1 MRISDWSSDVCS
13 SDLQQVVAGVGGV
26 LGGIDE
32 ELGLEA
38 LADEAALHV
47 HHADKDGIDAAVGDS
62 LLQLR
67 KAQMTRHGK
76 RAPSSGL
83 AGTAAP
89 FVGAGTGRPPSRTG
103 KVPHNNRLP
112 GVGRGSIESAGSGG
126 GGKIGSA
133 PV

>member
-1 MRISDWSSDVCS
+1 M
-13 SDLQQVVAGVGGV
+13 
-26 LGGIDE
+26 DE

-103 KVPHNNRLP
+103 KVPHKNRLP
-112 GVGRGSIESAGSGG
+112 GVGRGPMEYAGSGG
-126 GGKIGSA
+126 EIGRA
-133 PV
+133 ACWERGCQGV